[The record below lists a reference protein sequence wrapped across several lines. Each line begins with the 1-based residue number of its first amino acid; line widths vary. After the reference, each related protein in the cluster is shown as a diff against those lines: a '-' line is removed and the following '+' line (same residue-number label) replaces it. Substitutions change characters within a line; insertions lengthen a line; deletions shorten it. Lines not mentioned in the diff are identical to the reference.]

1 MELEELKSV
10 FKAKLEGAKE
20 VLVDTVNS
28 LGGREAGEE
37 TARILDVALR
47 AVDRAESAEVLFNIV
62 FRIGQVTGVT
72 VAKWLL
78 ASNRY
83 HVAALLVRGLGEIY
97 MGATHEEAFQDFME
111 SMIKLLEVRRR
122 GEGYERGRPR
132 DKKVRESPQL

>member
-78 ASNRY
+78 ASNGY
-83 HVAALLVRGLGEIY
+83 VVSALLVKGLGEVLLGA
-97 MGATHEEAFQDFME
+97 GATEALDNLAQG
-111 SMIKLLEVRRR
+111 MIKLLEVIR
-122 GEGYERGRPR
+122 
-132 DKKVRESPQL
+132 K